1 MYQIIGAVAGGILGG
16 FQASTAAKA
25 NNRAIAKNFE
35 ETVKALSTNYNYDVL
50 KSRIGIQ
57 SEFDEARRTLLN
69 LTFNSRQN
77 QSTIRAAIAETGTEG
92 RSVGKIEQAV
102 EAHDLRTESSI
113 KENSQIV
120 TANYLRQ
127 MEADRLTTISQME
140 AAKVQGENSMIS
152 DQEQLFSM
160 LTNSMKGATIGY
172 SFGSM
177 FGGGGGGGGG
187 GGANVGATAARGS
200 STGTGGGFNMGGG
213 KVTGL

>member
-1 MYQIIGAVAGGILGG
+1 MYQILGAVAGGVLGAS
-16 FQASTAAKA
+16 QASTAAKA
-25 NNRAIAKNFE
+25 NNKAIAKNFK
-35 ETVKALSTNYNYDVL
+35 ETTKALSTNYNYGVL
-50 KSRIGIQ
+50 RSRTGMQ

-69 LTFNSRQN
+69 LTFNSKQN
-77 QSTIRAAIAETGTEG
+77 QATIKAALAETGTEG
-92 RSVGKIEQAV
+92 RSVGKLEQSV

-127 MEADRLTTISQME
+127 MEADRLTTISQMK

-160 LTNSMKGATIGY
+160 LTSSMKGAQLGY
-172 SFGSM
+172 SFASM
-177 FGGGGGGGGG
+177 FGGG

-200 STGTGGGFNMGGG
+200 STGTGGGYNMGGG
-213 KVTGL
+213 VVSGL